1 MRGAAIPI
9 DRRGWLVLPAVIVL
23 LVVFAGPVGL
33 LLSRAITQ
41 PQPGLQNFAVLWNR
55 PIYLQVL
62 LNTVI
67 ISATATPICVLLG
80 YPVAHAMANSSP
92 RVRRWLVF
100 MVLVP
105 FWTSL
110 LVRSFATVILLQRTG
125 PINAMLIG
133 IGLIGE
139 PLPLLYNLTGVMLGA
154 VQVLLPFV
162 IFPLYSAMSRIEPAY
177 MQAALTL
184 GCTPLRAF
192 WRVYLPL
199 TLPGVMTGATL
210 VFISTLGYYI
220 TPAMLG
226 GPRQIMIAQLIQQQI
241 ADFGNWGLAGALSLV
256 LLAVTAG
263 MLGLLQV
270 TVGLKATAR

>member
-125 PINAMLIG
+125 PINALLIG

-192 WRVYLPL
+192 WRIYLPL

>member
-1 MRGAAIPI
+1 
-9 DRRGWLVLPAVIVL
+9 
-23 LVVFAGPVGL
+23 
-33 LLSRAITQ
+33 
-41 PQPGLQNFAVLWNR
+41 
-55 PIYLQVL
+55 
-62 LNTVI
+62 
-67 ISATATPICVLLG
+67 
-80 YPVAHAMANSSP
+80 
-92 RVRRWLVF
+92 
-100 MVLVP
+100 
-105 FWTSL
+105 
-110 LVRSFATVILLQRTG
+110 
-125 PINAMLIG
+125 
-133 IGLIGE
+133 
-139 PLPLLYNLTGVMLGA
+139 
-154 VQVLLPFV
+154 
-162 IFPLYSAMSRIEPAY
+162 MSRIEPAY

-192 WRVYLPL
+192 CRIYLPL

>member
-192 WRVYLPL
+192 WRIYLPL

>member
-1 MRGAAIPI
+1 
-9 DRRGWLVLPAVIVL
+9 
-23 LVVFAGPVGL
+23 
-33 LLSRAITQ
+33 
-41 PQPGLQNFAVLWNR
+41 
-55 PIYLQVL
+55 
-62 LNTVI
+62 
-67 ISATATPICVLLG
+67 
-80 YPVAHAMANSSP
+80 
-92 RVRRWLVF
+92 
-100 MVLVP
+100 
-105 FWTSL
+105 
-110 LVRSFATVILLQRTG
+110 
-125 PINAMLIG
+125 MLIG

-192 WRVYLPL
+192 WRIYLPL

>member
-110 LVRSFATVILLQRTG
+110 LVRSFATVILLERTG

-192 WRVYLPL
+192 WRIYLPL